1 MLTLKIDNSELES
14 FIKEY
19 YGYDIQDFLK
29 DFTAF
34 VKTSLSDN
42 YPSIT
47 SSEAKRR
54 VANAIKEI
62 DEGKAVMLTQEAY
75 DKEMKEF
82 MDSL

>member
-29 DFTAF
+29 DFTTF

-75 DKEMKEF
+75 NKEMKEF
-82 MDSL
+82 IDSL